1 MSVLSKA
8 KETFIWHYSDVT
20 QRRSDAQEE
29 RERKFL
35 GLVPFHRLMLLPAAV
50 LVQLCVGSLYAWSVN
65 NIPIEKYVGA
75 TAGTAANTFYVAV
88 GCFGPSAALFGPW
101 LERHGPRTA
110 LLLSSTLFF
119 LGNMCAALSVWQKSM
134 GALYFSYGVIGGF
147 GLGLSYITPVSPLQ
161 KWFPDYRGVVS
172 GMAVC
177 GFGGG
182 SMIAAKVQN
191 SLINSK
197 GVPLTFII
205 LGSIYFVIM
214 MACTFVL
221 RTPPEDF
228 VLAMKAKL
236 GAKFHAHGHGPAKE
250 DTQQAASS
258 SPVDA
263 KLDAEKAAES
273 QQVGGAV
280 DLEASHMA
288 EPEVLHEPEIK
299 MTLIEAMFT
308 TDYRLMYFMLM
319 ANAIAGLLTISK
331 LSDICQ
337 QQFGKDADLAST
349 VVSVNSGFN
358 LTGRVMMGLTS
369 DFFGRKPLF
378 MVSLVFQAIIVLC
391 APTMIMNN
399 AFWPY
404 VICMWFLSAF
414 YGGGFGLI
422 PAFLA
427 DQFGTK
433 NIGALHGIIL
443 TAWSFIGV
451 VGGLTFNAIYKNQ
464 VAKYGKLAKNVYNI
478 NYYWI
483 AVVIWLGVIATP
495 FIHTDVRDRLVP
507 AAEGQFFCI
516 RVGKRLLRVSRSK
529 VVEYLTHQQEETEW
543 RAFLHTLPE
552 NQPGYKA

>member
-1 MSVLSKA
+1 MGIADK
-8 KETFIWHYSDVT
+8 FIWHYSDVT
-20 QRRSDAQEE
+20 QRRTPAQEE
-29 RERKFL
+29 AERKLL

-50 LVQLCVGSLYAWSVN
+50 FVQLCVGSLYAWSVYN
-65 NIPIEKYVGA
+65 TPIEKYIANVNGKTPA
-75 TAGTAANTFYVAV
+75 DYLGYSANTFYVAV
-88 GCFGPSAALFGPW
+88 GTFGPSAALFGPW
-101 LERHGPRTA
+101 LEREGPRKA
-110 LLLSSTLFF
+110 LLLSTSLFYA
-119 LGNMCAALSVWQKSM
+119 GNLLAALAVWK
-134 GALYFSYGVIGGF
+134 GLWALLYIGYGFIGGL

-191 SLINSK
+191 TLINSK

-250 DTQQAASS
+250 DTQPASDASKGVLEKQA
-258 SPVDA
+258 
-263 KLDAEKAAES
+263 ET
-273 QQVGGAV
+273 QVAAV
-280 DLEASHMA
+280 DLDNSN

>member
-1 MSVLSKA
+1 MGIADK
-8 KETFIWHYSDVT
+8 FIWHYSDVT
-20 QRRSDAQEE
+20 QRRTPAQEE
-29 RERKFL
+29 AERKLL

-50 LVQLCVGSLYAWSVN
+50 FVQLCVGSLYAWSVYN
-65 NIPIEKYVGA
+65 TPIEKYIANVNGKTPA
-75 TAGTAANTFYVAV
+75 DYLGYSANTFYVAV
-88 GCFGPSAALFGPW
+88 GTFGPSAALFGPW
-101 LERHGPRTA
+101 LEREGPRKA
-110 LLLSSTLFF
+110 LLLSTSLFYA
-119 LGNMCAALSVWQKSM
+119 GNLLAALAVWK
-134 GALYFSYGVIGGF
+134 GLWALLYIGYGFIGGL

-182 SMIAAKVQN
+182 SMIASKAQN
-191 SLINSK
+191 YLIK
-197 GVPLTFII
+197 QYEVPLMFVI
-205 LGSIYFVIM
+205 LGSTYFVIM
-214 MACTFVL
+214 ILCSFIL
-221 RTPPEDF
+221 RTPPHDF
-228 VLAMKAKL
+228 TIPLRGPKASK
-236 GAKFHAHGHGPAKE
+236 
-250 DTQQAASS
+250 AAAEEAPQSEVQTGS
-258 SPVDA
+258 VTSPVM
-263 KLDAEKAAES
+263 KEK
-273 QQVGGAV
+273 
-280 DLEASHMA
+280 EASKNVTTA
-288 EPEVLHEPEIK
+288 AVLTLDSEEPVLHEPEIE